1 MRCESNVG
9 KEKFKVGNY
18 MDMKKNTGQ
27 LNPTKSLAQMV
38 KRHIAFS
45 MNLSFFQKTQ
55 LPMKHKMIT
64 LVKLK
69 AHLLASDAGVS
80 K

>member
-9 KEKFKVGNY
+9 KEKFRVANY

-27 LNPTKSLAQMV
+27 LNPTKSLDQMV
-38 KRHIAFS
+38 KRHIAFL
-45 MNLSFFQKTQ
+45 MNLSFFQRTQ
-55 LPMKHKMIT
+55 LSMKHKMIT

-69 AHLLASDAGVS
+69 AHSLASDVGVL